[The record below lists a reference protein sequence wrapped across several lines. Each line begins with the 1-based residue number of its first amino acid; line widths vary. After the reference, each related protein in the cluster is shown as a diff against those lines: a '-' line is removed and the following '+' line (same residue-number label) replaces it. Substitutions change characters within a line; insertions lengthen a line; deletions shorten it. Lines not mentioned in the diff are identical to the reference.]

1 MDSSEKLRSYSLG
14 AVIGM
19 NILFSLHL
27 LLSYTAPYVN
37 PEEIAIIPF
46 FGLTYPIAL
55 IMNLVFIMVWGILK
69 SKWFFLSSSLVV
81 IGIPLHLRVFSIQ
94 LSENTIPENANTVK
108 VMSYNVRLFGYY
120 EDNESKAK
128 QRKTD
133 IVKYIQKE
141 APDVLCL
148 QEYFNKDGDPYFNTL
163 NSIYNIMS
171 INDHHEK
178 SKYNQRKRT
187 HFGIAL
193 FSKYPI
199 INKGYVQNEIRTQDN
214 SNFCIYADIV
224 KKKDTFRVYNVHLQS
239 IKLETDEYTQQTN
252 MNADGSSTST
262 NYKSAIS
269 KLNKAFKIRS
279 IQSKALNNHIKG
291 SPYKSIICGDFND
304 TPLSFTYQ
312 LFNTNLV
319 DSFRN
324 TSSGFGSTY
333 SGYLPAG
340 RIDYIFHTKT
350 LNSAKFEIQNEKLS
364 DHLAISC
371 TIF

>member
-19 NILFSLHL
+19 NILLSLHL

-69 SKWFFLSSSLVV
+69 SKWFFLSSSLVL
-81 IGIPLHLRVFSIQ
+81 IGIPFHLRVFSIQ
-94 LSENTIPENANTVK
+94 LSDNTIPENANTIK
-108 VMSYNVRLFGYY
+108 IMSYNVRLFGYY
-120 EDNESKAK
+120 EDNKSKAK

-133 IVKYIQKE
+133 IIKFIQKE

-148 QEYFNKDGDPYFNTL
+148 QEYFTKDEDPYFNTL
-163 NSIYNIMS
+163 NSIYNVMS

-178 SKYNQRKRT
+178 SKYNRRKRT
-187 HFGIAL
+187 HFGIAI
-193 FSKYPI
+193 FSKYSI
-199 INKGYVQNEIRTQDN
+199 INKGYVHKEIGAEGN

-224 KKKDTFRVYNVHLQS
+224 KKKDTFRIYNVHLQS

-252 MNADGSSTST
+252 MNTDGSSTSRS
-262 NYKSAIS
+262 YKSGIS

-279 IQSKALNNHIKG
+279 VQSKTLNNHIAG

-304 TPLSFTYQ
+304 TPLSYTYQ
-312 LFNTNLV
+312 LFNTNLI
-319 DSFRN
+319 DAFRN

-350 LNSAKFEIQNEKLS
+350 LNSAKFEIQKEKLS

>member
-1 MDSSEKLRSYSLG
+1 
-14 AVIGM
+14 
-19 NILFSLHL
+19 
-27 LLSYTAPYVN
+27 
-37 PEEIAIIPF
+37 
-46 FGLTYPIAL
+46 
-55 IMNLVFIMVWGILK
+55 MNLVFIMVWGILK

-81 IGIPLHLRVFSIQ
+81 IGIPFHLRVFSIQ

-199 INKGYVQNEIRTQDN
+199 INRGYIQNEIRTQGN

-224 KKKDTFRVYNVHLQS
+224 KKKDTFRIYNVHLQS
-239 IKLETDEYTQQTN
+239 IKLKQ
-252 MNADGSSTST
+252 MN
-262 NYKSAIS
+262 IH
-269 KLNKAFKIRS
+269 NKQI
-279 IQSKALNNHIKG
+279 
-291 SPYKSIICGDFND
+291 
-304 TPLSFTYQ
+304 
-312 LFNTNLV
+312 
-319 DSFRN
+319 
-324 TSSGFGSTY
+324 
-333 SGYLPAG
+333 
-340 RIDYIFHTKT
+340 
-350 LNSAKFEIQNEKLS
+350 
-364 DHLAISC
+364 
-371 TIF
+371 